1 MARKTSIDAERESG
15 KGKRARATTIAA
27 IILPVIF
34 LVLPLFSPARTWAGA
49 MKTVTTPEGETA
61 QVPADPKRI
70 ACFYGPSYEKVFLL
84 GMGDRVAA
92 MSITQTPWAHKLN
105 PELKKVAV
113 MPSYDNP
120 DVERIL
126 QLGIDLVFYWPMPGQ
141 MRKMGLAG
149 ITAVSPSYGDT
160 GPVSREEFM
169 GQYKREIRFYGDVLG
184 EKARKIADS
193 YCDEYDQKV
202 KGVLAATSRI
212 PVSARPKVYYITGRG
227 PFSTQGGNSLA
238 YWLVDM
244 AGGSL
249 VSKDLGPGFIEASM
263 EQIIAWNPDIIVISM
278 RVSSPDAIYNDPRW
292 KGIRAVKER
301 RVYVCPEGVFLWGHG
316 SSEVHLFLMW
326 LARVFHP
333 DRFRELDVETA
344 TKDYYA
350 HFYHY
355 NLTTEEVKSILNPA
369 RSRE

>member
-1 MARKTSIDAERESG
+1 VTRKTSIDRERENEKE
-15 KGKRARATTIAA
+15 KGARAAFIAA

-34 LVLPLFSPARTWAGA
+34 LFLLFFSQGYTWAGA
-49 MKTVTTPEGETA
+49 MKTVTTPDGGTA
-61 QVPADPKRI
+61 QVPVDPKRI

-92 MSITQTPWAHKLN
+92 MSIAQTPWAHKLN
-105 PELKKVAV
+105 PDLKKVAV

-126 QLGIDLVFYWPMPGQ
+126 EMGIDLVFYWPMPGQ
-141 MRKMGLAG
+141 MRKMAMAG
-149 ITAVSPSYGDT
+149 ITAVSPYYGGP

-212 PVSARPKVYYITGRG
+212 PVGARPKVYYITGRDA
-227 PFSTQGGNSLA
+227 FSTQGADSLA

-249 VSKDLGPGFIEASM
+249 VSKDLGPGFAEASM
-263 EQIIAWNPDIIVISM
+263 EQIIAWNPDTIVISM

-292 KGIRAVKER
+292 KGIRAVKEK

-326 LARVFHP
+326 LARIFHP
-333 DRFRELDVETA
+333 DRFGDIDIETA

-350 HFYHY
+350 RFYHY
-355 NLTTEEVKSILNPA
+355 NLSTEEVKSILNPV
-369 RSRE
+369 RPRE

>member
-1 MARKTSIDAERESG
+1 MARKTSIDRKSENEEE
-15 KGKRARATTIAA
+15 KRARTTSIAA

-34 LVLPLFSPARTWAGA
+34 LILSFFLPAYTWAGA
-49 MKTVTTPEGETA
+49 MKTVTTPDGATV

-84 GMGDRVAA
+84 GLGDRVAA
-92 MSITQTPWAHKLN
+92 MSIKQNPWAHKLN
-105 PELKKVAV
+105 PDLKKVAV

-126 QLGIDLVFYWPMPGQ
+126 QMGIDLVFYWPMPGQ
-141 MRKMGLAG
+141 MRKMAMAG
-149 ITAVSPSYGDT
+149 ITAVSPNYGGP

-169 GQYKREIRFYGDVLG
+169 GRYKREIRFYGDVLG
-184 EKARKIADS
+184 EKAGKIADS

-212 PVSARPKVYYITGRG
+212 PVGARPKVYYITGRDA
-227 PFSTQGGNSLA
+227 FSTQGANSLA

-249 VSKDLGPGFIEASM
+249 VSKDLGPGFAEASM

-278 RVSSPDAIYNDPRW
+278 LVSPDAIYSDPRW
-292 KGIRAVKER
+292 KGIQAVKEK

-326 LARVFHP
+326 LARILHP
-333 DRFRELDVETA
+333 ERFRDLDLEKE

-350 HFYHY
+350 RFYHY
-355 NLTTEEVKSILNPA
+355 NLTTEEVKSILNPI
-369 RSRE
+369 RPRE